1 MSIQRAGFG
10 LGFVVGLLV
19 GIALALGVAL
29 YVNKVPIPFKDKL
42 GTSPAPSSA
51 ADAERAKT
59 WDPNASLA
67 TKPAPPGAETPTAAP
82 SSARDPQALLAGA
95 APPASKPAA
104 DAKPQPVTYFVQ
116 IGAFARLEDAET
128 QRAKVAILGVGA
140 KVTEREQS
148 GRTVYRVRVGPFEGK
163 DEADGVQERLRGN
176 AIESALVRVER

>member
-1 MSIQRAGFG
+1 MSKQRGGFG

-42 GTSPAPSSA
+42 GKANAASSA

-67 TKPAPPGAETPTAAP
+67 PKPTQLSVDTSKAAP

-95 APPASKPAA
+95 PSPASKPAA
-104 DAKPQPVTYFVQ
+104 DTRLEAVAYFVQ
-116 IGAFARLEDAET
+116 IGAFARLDDAEA
-128 QRAKVAILGVGA
+128 QRAKVAILGVSA

-148 GRTVYRVRVGPFEGK
+148 GRTVYRVRVGPFERK